1 MTVTE
6 RSMAITPVVA
16 PAFPG
21 RDEPLRVDGVIPA
34 ELDGAFVRSGP
45 HPGGDGGSALVS
57 GVRLTGGA
65 AQWLRASGEGVPS
78 RPPAAWRGADGRDGT
93 VSAAPAVRDR
103 ITGEWHTVA
112 TRPGHGHAGQAGQAG
127 QAEHVVMDA
136 DGRVIAT
143 RSFPLAGAPL
153 MGAVALTDR
162 YVVVFDLPV
171 VYDHAAA
178 LVGARSP
185 YRARPE
191 RPARLG
197 LLPRTGGDARWF
209 AIEACQVTQVVN
221 AYDDGPRVVVDAVR
235 HDLPVNG
242 LDGSPTG
249 TAVRRW
255 TLDAV
260 TGDVAAR
267 MLAEGLVHGVVD
279 GRLAGRRHQ
288 MVFGVTAG
296 GRALAGYDL
305 AAGGA
310 RVRELAPGW
319 TAGHAVFAPR
329 GAGEGNGWLIVL
341 ATEAARGRAAL
352 LVLDALNLGGRPQ
365 AVIHLPVAPPPADQ
379 AAWVAA
385 PPSARGLVSRNMSTP
400 AA

>member
-6 RSMAITPVVA
+6 RSMAITPVTA

-57 GVRLTGGA
+57 GVRLSGGA
-65 AQWLRASGEGVPS
+65 AQWLRVSGEGVPS
-78 RPPAAWRGADGRDGT
+78 RPPAAWRGTDGRDGT

-112 TRPGHGHAGQAGQAG
+112 TRPGRDH
-127 QAEHVVMDA
+127 AEHVVIGA
-136 DGRVIAT
+136 DGRVRAA

-153 MGAVALTDR
+153 MTAVALTDR

-197 LLPRTGGDARWF
+197 LLPRTGGEARWF
-209 AIEACQVTQVVN
+209 TIEACRVTQVVN

-235 HDLPVNG
+235 HDLSETAPA
-242 LDGSPTG
+242 GSPTG
-249 TAVRRW
+249 SAVRRW

-260 TGDVAAR
+260 TGDVTER
-267 MLAEGLVHGVVD
+267 TLAEGLVHGAVD
-279 GRLAGRRHQ
+279 GRLDGRRHQ

-296 GRALAGYDL
+296 GRALAGHDL
-305 AAGGA
+305 AAGGGRA
-310 RVRELAPGW
+310 RELAPGW
-319 TAGHAVFAPR
+319 TADRPVFAPR
-329 GAGEGNGWLIVL
+329 GAGEGNGWLLVL
-341 ATEAARGRAAL
+341 ATDAAHGRAAL
-352 LVLDALNLGGRPQ
+352 LILDALNLGGRPQ
-365 AVIHLPVAPPPADQ
+365 AVVHLPVAPPPADQ
-379 AAWVAA
+379 AAWVTA